1 MTKDELKLLR
11 KLVSDLEWDRDRL
24 SSSGK
29 LTLKAITKL
38 LSKLGE

>member
-1 MTKDELKLLR
+1 MRPEDLKLLK

-24 SSSGK
+24 SSSGR
-29 LTLKAITKL
+29 LTLQAITKL